1 MLKIGRAI
9 PSLFDS
15 QESASTNNY
24 HLTVPTPEVSQRIQT
39 AHPGGRQVMLHYLL
53 PWMNNVEL
61 VDFKPTA
68 RRPEDC
74 GSGEDEEDVH
84 EREIM
89 MVNSRRWLRGEG
101 WGSPRAT
108 TMVLNN
114 LMFMT
119 AKVRQI
125 HVMIN
130 VRFTKCWDNELIM
143 KWFYFYSMGM
153 SLLGQR

>member
-1 MLKIGRAI
+1 M
-9 PSLFDS
+9 
-15 QESASTNNY
+15 
-24 HLTVPTPEVSQRIQT
+24 
-39 AHPGGRQVMLHYLL
+39 HYLL

-61 VDFKPTA
+61 VDFKPTI

-74 GSGEDEEDVH
+74 DGGEDEEDAH

-114 LMFMT
+114 LMFLT
-119 AKVRQI
+119 AKVRQRTDRTHCVI
-125 HVMIN
+125 LELRELFI
-130 VRFTKCWDNELIM
+130 ELIH
-143 KWFYFYSMGM
+143 
-153 SLLGQR
+153 

>member
-1 MLKIGRAI
+1 MYQCVFFPFQTITL
-9 PSLFDS
+9 
-15 QESASTNNY
+15 Q
-24 HLTVPTPEVSQRIQT
+24 LTSPFLLSSTPEVSQRIQT

-61 VDFKPTA
+61 VDFKPAA

-74 GSGEDEEDVH
+74 GSGEEDEDVH

-119 AKVRQI
+119 AKVRRLMDGLHSVI
-125 HVMIN
+125 
-130 VRFTKCWDNELIM
+130 F
-143 KWFYFYSMGM
+143 G
-153 SLLGQR
+153 LL

>member
-1 MLKIGRAI
+1 M
-9 PSLFDS
+9 
-15 QESASTNNY
+15 
-24 HLTVPTPEVSQRIQT
+24 SQRIQT

-61 VDFKPTA
+61 VDFKPTP

-74 GSGEDEEDVH
+74 CSGEDDEDVQD
-84 EREIM
+84 REVM

-119 AKVRQI
+119 AKVKQLTYHLHI
-125 HVMIN
+125 YIL
-130 VRFTKCWDNELIM
+130 KCW
-143 KWFYFYSMGM
+143 
-153 SLLGQR
+153 LGKFIDH

>member
-1 MLKIGRAI
+1 M
-9 PSLFDS
+9 
-15 QESASTNNY
+15 ESIYKTTNSEY
-24 HLTVPTPEVSQRIQT
+24 RLVSVFPFYKESVFIVFTSEVSQRIQT

-61 VDFKPTA
+61 VDFKPAA

-74 GSGEDEEDVH
+74 GSGEEDEESH
-84 EREIM
+84 EREVM

-101 WGSPRAT
+101 WGSPKAT

-119 AKVRQI
+119 AKV
-125 HVMIN
+125 
-130 VRFTKCWDNELIM
+130 
-143 KWFYFYSMGM
+143 
-153 SLLGQR
+153 

>member
-1 MLKIGRAI
+1 MAHVSFL
-9 PSLFDS
+9 
-15 QESASTNNY
+15 
-24 HLTVPTPEVSQRIQT
+24 TPEISQRIQT
-39 AHPGGRQVMLHYLL
+39 AHPSGRQVMLHYLL

-61 VDFKPTA
+61 VDFKPAA

-74 GSGEDEEDVH
+74 GSGEDDEDAH
-84 EREIM
+84 EREM

-119 AKVRQI
+119 AKVI
-125 HVMIN
+125 
-130 VRFTKCWDNELIM
+130 DLS
-143 KWFYFYSMGM
+143 YSNRKRRVWKPVC
-153 SLLGQR
+153 LATF

>member
-1 MLKIGRAI
+1 MCHFWIFFKSYFCYRV
-9 PSLFDS
+9 
-15 QESASTNNY
+15 
-24 HLTVPTPEVSQRIQT
+24 TVQIAEVSQRIQT

-61 VDFKPTA
+61 VEFKPTT

-74 GSGEDEEDVH
+74 GSGEEEEDGQ
-84 EREIM
+84 EQEIM

-119 AKVRQI
+119 AKVR
-125 HVMIN
+125 
-130 VRFTKCWDNELIM
+130 R
-143 KWFYFYSMGM
+143 
-153 SLLGQR
+153 LLGFPSPAPLLRIRRAENPNRCLFFAVRR

>member
-1 MLKIGRAI
+1 M
-9 PSLFDS
+9 
-15 QESASTNNY
+15 
-24 HLTVPTPEVSQRIQT
+24 SQRIQT

-61 VDFKPTA
+61 VDFKPAA

-74 GSGEDEEDVH
+74 GSGEEDEESH
-84 EREIM
+84 EREVM

-101 WGSPRAT
+101 WGSPKAT

-119 AKVRQI
+119 AKVKHHLHSLKFWFTWPLELLI
-125 HVMIN
+125 IN
-130 VRFTKCWDNELIM
+130 IINKTQVIFIIYYLFTIGL
-143 KWFYFYSMGM
+143 
-153 SLLGQR
+153 

>member
-1 MLKIGRAI
+1 MA
-9 PSLFDS
+9 
-15 QESASTNNY
+15 
-24 HLTVPTPEVSQRIQT
+24 EVSQRIQT

-61 VDFKPTA
+61 VDFKPAA

-74 GSGEDEEDVH
+74 GSGEEDEESH
-84 EREIM
+84 EREVM

-101 WGSPRAT
+101 WGSPKAT

-119 AKVRQI
+119 AKVKHRLPSLKFW
-125 HVMIN
+125 
-130 VRFTKCWDNELIM
+130 FTWIRTVDYKYC
-143 KWFYFYSMGM
+143 
-153 SLLGQR
+153 

>member
-1 MLKIGRAI
+1 MDDNLLELTTN
-9 PSLFDS
+9 PV
-15 QESASTNNY
+15 SA
-24 HLTVPTPEVSQRIQT
+24 PTPEVSQRIQT

-61 VDFKPTA
+61 VDFKPTV

-74 GSGEDEEDVH
+74 GSGEDDEDVH
-84 EREIM
+84 EREVM

-119 AKVRQI
+119 AKVRQLMDQLHI
-125 HVMIN
+125 QIDVNRMGS
-130 VRFTKCWDNELIM
+130 KC
-143 KWFYFYSMGM
+143 
-153 SLLGQR
+153 SLR

>member
-1 MLKIGRAI
+1 MTKLSII
-9 PSLFDS
+9 DVI
-15 QESASTNNY
+15 NY
-24 HLTVPTPEVSQRIQT
+24 SLTVPTSEVSQRIQT

-61 VDFKPTA
+61 VDFKPAA

-74 GSGEDEEDVH
+74 GSGEDDEDVH
-84 EREIM
+84 EREVM

-119 AKVRQI
+119 AKVI
-125 HVMIN
+125 DHLHS
-130 VRFTKCWDNELIM
+130 LI
-143 KWFYFYSMGM
+143 F
-153 SLLGQR
+153 